1 MAGGIQPGQVAMDEQ
16 ARTLDK
22 DCKILSEDIERD
34 LRFTYPGLVR
44 KKKLSQKDI
53 GCAGACAPDGG
64 AWFYKGLL
72 IAVVEGKKQ
81 QNAGN
86 AIERWFK
93 NNHICRKINPN
104 VSYVTFCV
112 GPGAVENGVIPK
124 TLAVAHPNGFNKYVP
139 GGDSCYLN
147 PEGFT
152 KEEINSIMRDVIVER
167 IEANS

>member
-1 MAGGIQPGQVAMDEQ
+1 MAGGVQPGQVAMDAH
-16 ARTLDK
+16 ARKLDK
-22 DCKILSEDIERD
+22 DCKILSEDIEWD
-34 LRFTYPGLVR
+34 LRFKYPGLVR

-53 GCAGACAPDGG
+53 GSLGACAPDGS
-64 AWFYKGLL
+64 AWYYEGIL
-72 IAVVEGKKQ
+72 IAVFEAKKQ
-81 QNAGN
+81 QNRGN

-93 NNHICRKINPN
+93 NHYICRNINPN

-139 GGDSCYLN
+139 GGNSCYLN

-152 KEEINSIMRDVIVER
+152 RKEISSIMRDAIVER